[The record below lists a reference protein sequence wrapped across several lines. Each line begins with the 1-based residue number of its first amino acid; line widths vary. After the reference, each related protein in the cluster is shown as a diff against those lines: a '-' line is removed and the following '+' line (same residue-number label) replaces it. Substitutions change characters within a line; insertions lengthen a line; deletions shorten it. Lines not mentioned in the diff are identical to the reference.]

1 MARALYRLVDVNRQ
15 IPPDLYKAVAEILIF
30 VYNTKKQKQ
39 EKIKAQIEEMKRIQK
54 ENDEKYYGKK
64 EEPEQNDNNDKNP

>member
-1 MARALYRLVDVNRQ
+1 
-15 IPPDLYKAVAEILIF
+15 
-30 VYNTKKQKQ
+30 
-39 EKIKAQIEEMKRIQK
+39 MKRIQK